1 MLFRSVWKFPHIAN
15 ADGAPGAQQNK
26 AQAAAQLFALFHN
39 FHFRQMSAALSLICR
54 TILHDYASVC
64 KRVSST
70 ARRTVPGR
78 RVHFSARR
86 SSSLVLAIL
95 NKR

>member
-1 MLFRSVWKFPHIAN
+1 
-15 ADGAPGAQQNK
+15 
-26 AQAAAQLFALFHN
+26 
-39 FHFRQMSAALSLICR
+39 MSAALSLICR

-78 RVHFSARR
+78 RVRFSARR

-95 NKR
+95 NWVLCALLPCQRQKMFSTRALTGTALR